1 MHNPSSNPRILC
13 EAVDN
18 TSKMADSAPSKSD
31 IEEIFKRL
39 RAIPTNKTCFDC
51 NAKNPAWSSVTY
63 GVFLCIDCSAVHRG
77 LGVHL
82 TFVRSTQ
89 LDTNWTWLQL
99 RNMQLGGNANARKYF
114 AQHNCTTMDAQQ
126 KYNSRAAMQYRE
138 KLAQASAQAMR
149 RYGTKLHLDDG
160 PTSTAEEHGEIDF
173 FKEHENS
180 ELHHNE
186 SLVHDEANLISLS
199 NSVSHNENVDKNNQK
214 DMPDITANSLGPSV
228 KLSDSTSS
236 LISERKPTIGGRKAQ
251 AKRPGLGRKGLGAQR
266 VKTNF
271 DELEKSVVEASKE
284 SQEKDHQETAE
295 KEKEEIATRLAYRYE
310 QNLSQQAKKVEE
322 RAKQLD
328 PSKATQAERL
338 GMGFNTRSGAS
349 HSALG
354 DMQTI
359 TQETSSKTI
368 TASEPKVRVMDFERD
383 LFIRLDEYY
392 AALSIPDS
400 SNNNNKPRN
409 EEVVVIAEP
418 EPPKRTTPLSK
429 ANSSKNDSKVSEG
442 GEAQKKFGSAKAISS
457 DQYFQD
463 SKNDDSWERKS
474 NLQRFEGSSSI
485 SSADYFGTG
494 SSTATS
500 PTSSLSMRL
509 SGGGGGVVDLDD
521 VKESVRQ
528 GVNKVA
534 DRLSSLA
541 NAAVSSLLDRYEV

>member
-1 MHNPSSNPRILC
+1 
-13 EAVDN
+13 
-18 TSKMADSAPSKSD
+18 MADPAPSKSD

-114 AQHNCTTMDAQQ
+114 AQHNCTTTDAQQ

-138 KLAQASAQAMR
+138 KLAQASVQAMK

-160 PTSTAEEHGEIDF
+160 PASTVEEQGEVDF
-173 FKEHENS
+173 FKEHENT
-180 ELHHNE
+180 EVYHNQ
-186 SLVHDEANLISLS
+186 SSVHAEGNSVPAS
-199 NSVSHNENVDKNNQK
+199 NSISNNEDKSNQK
-214 DMPDITANSLGPSV
+214 DSLETATNSLGPTV
-228 KLSDSTSS
+228 KLSESTSN
-236 LISERKPTIGGRKAQ
+236 LVSERKPTIGIRKIQ
-251 AKRPGLGRKGLGAQR
+251 NKRSGLGKKAGGLGAQR

-271 DELEKSVVEASKE
+271 DELERSVAEANKE
-284 SQEKDHQETAE
+284 SQEKNQQENT
-295 KEKEEIATRLAYRYE
+295 KEEQEEIATRLAYRYE
-310 QNLSQQAKKVEE
+310 KNLSEQAKKIEQ
-322 RAKQLD
+322 RTKKLD
-328 PSKATQAERL
+328 PVKATQAERL

-354 DMQTI
+354 DMRTI

-368 TASEPKVRVMDFERD
+368 TASEPRPRDVDIERD
-383 LFIRLDEYY
+383 LFISLDEFY
-392 AALSIPDS
+392 AALSTPYS
-400 SNNNNKPRN
+400 SNTNNKSRN
-409 EEVVVIAEP
+409 EEVIVIAEP
-418 EPPKRTTPLSK
+418 EPPKRVAPSSK
-429 ANSSKNDSKVSEG
+429 PNNIKNDSKAVVE

-463 SKNDDSWERKS
+463 SKDDDSWERKS
-474 NLQRFEGSSSI
+474 NLRRFEGSSSI

-509 SGGGGGVVDLDD
+509 SGGRAGVDLDD
-521 VKESVRQ
+521 VRESVRQ

-534 DRLSSLA
+534 DRISSLA
-541 NAAVSSLLDRYEV
+541 NAAVSSLQDRYGL